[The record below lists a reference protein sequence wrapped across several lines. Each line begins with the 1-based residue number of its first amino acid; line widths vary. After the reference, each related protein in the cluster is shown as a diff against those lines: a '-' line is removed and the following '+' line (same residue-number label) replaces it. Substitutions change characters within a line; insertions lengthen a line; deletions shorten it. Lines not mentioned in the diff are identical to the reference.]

1 MRYVASFLDRSDIA
15 EVWLQRYEEKVMIIK
30 NQLADFIRK
39 DSLVVLK
46 VYGEELQM
54 LGPRSIASVFY
65 VDMQMEGPEG
75 IETYWERGTVTMKE
89 LCVLNVERILLI
101 VGDDETSRQTWVDV
115 RKSEEWLKLMAVQSG
130 RMDILLSSVLL
141 DYTAFTHELMLD
153 EILKLWQDRP

>member
-15 EVWLQRYEEKVMIIK
+15 EVWLQRYEEKAKIIK
-30 NQLADFIRK
+30 NQLTDFIRK
-39 DSLVVLK
+39 DRLVVLK
-46 VYGEELQM
+46 VHGEALQM

-75 IETYWERGTVTMKE
+75 VETYWERGTVTIKE
-89 LCVLNVERILLI
+89 LSVLNVERILLI
-101 VGDDETSRQTWVDV
+101 VGDDETSRQTWSAV
-115 RKSEEWLKLMAVQSG
+115 RKSEEWLALLAVQNG